1 MLIDRIIIG
10 FLVFGMS
17 FLFLCKFSERN
28 PELTNTII
36 MQGTVSDLQEIV
48 INLKDRLQTLEIN
61 QETDIG
67 TSEQAS
73 KINKLRIDV
82 AELTAKVDY
91 LERQQIYHSSSK
103 VSIDPNQNQ
112 DQEISYTDPN
122 NSIY

>member
-1 MLIDRIIIG
+1 
-10 FLVFGMS
+10 
-17 FLFLCKFSERN
+17 
-28 PELTNTII
+28 